1 MKMDHIKKNLHHKQA
16 FKKIKSHMKSGLLT
30 CDHGTGAAFMD
41 NFIRFVRLSQVF
53 YLIISF
59 SRFPLR
65 PAGTTAGRGRRIYLL
80 PSWKLAEN
88 EKGELISVSY

>member
-1 MKMDHIKKNLHHKQA
+1 MHIYSLGIWLCEQPKFSDENGSHKEK
-16 FKKIKSHMKSGLLT
+16 FTLIKSHLKSGLLT

-59 SRFPLR
+59 SRFLLR

-80 PSWKLAEN
+80 PS
-88 EKGELISVSY
+88 

>member
-1 MKMDHIKKNLHHKQA
+1 
-16 FKKIKSHMKSGLLT
+16 MKSGLLT